1 MPIWKGCEVWL
12 QKYPAQKGLVLN
24 IRTVG
29 CVAKLS
35 VWSSSE
41 GLLLRAAG
49 TQSVEKGQ
57 QLPAIT
63 HSIDVRDAPAL

>member
-1 MPIWKGCEVWL
+1 MPIWKGWEVWL

-29 CVAKLS
+29 CVAKLW

-41 GLLLRAAG
+41 G
-49 TQSVEKGQ
+49 TQNVEKGQ
-57 QLPAIT
+57 QLLAIT